1 MVVLKEIWPTKDT
14 PIWSILPTGQA
25 KYTKKQDKIKKIIRS
40 NKNLREFSAFRGEKF
55 FITKWPTKD
64 AKNIDKRPKTTD
76 HRPLPFLVNFVY
88 FVGEKPYPPWEK

>member
-1 MVVLKEIWPTKDT
+1 MVVLKEIMPTKDT
-14 PIWSILPTGQA
+14 PIRTFLPTGQA
-25 KYTKKQDKIKKIIRS
+25 KNTKRTIRELE
-40 NKNLREFSAFRGEKF
+40 KFREFSAFRGEKF